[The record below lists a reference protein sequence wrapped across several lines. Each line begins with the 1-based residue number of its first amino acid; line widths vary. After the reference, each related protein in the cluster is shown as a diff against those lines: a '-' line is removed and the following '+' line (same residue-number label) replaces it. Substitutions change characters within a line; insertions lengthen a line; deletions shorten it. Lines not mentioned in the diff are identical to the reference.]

1 MKNVGIM
8 KKVLTFFVS
17 SIIISACIIGI
28 LTYFTSKTLLKN
40 NTQLASTQTLQES
53 QTGLET
59 YLKSLSQ
66 QVDLLTRKNE
76 LKRLENPDLIEEN
89 LKATEDSL
97 TAALKVTPGA
107 TCSYYVTVNGRKV
120 AVTPYEENGKR
131 KFKKILA
138 EHEDHTK
145 EAWYMDALKNIERN
159 GIFSNFTQPYF
170 SAANGTYVITVSQCV
185 KSNEQVVGVV
195 AIDIA
200 FTELT
205 EFINNIKLLNTGC
218 VYLTNAQGNVLVA
231 PPAAKLDLTT
241 FNTLPLWSNL
251 SAKDAISFEATIE
264 DNKYYVTSL
273 VDPLTQWKLIGLINE
288 EELTSSLNI
297 LFKRTLVVS
306 LFAVLVSCLM
316 VIPMV
321 RSIKKRF
328 NRLSDMIKAVS
339 KGDFTIPPV
348 IDGADEFHKLSVL
361 INEMIKNT
369 AKLIQNVDVTATTL
383 VATSQDI
390 ATIMDQTQDTSTN
403 VKVAIEEISTGTQH
417 QAESLQDINLQVDT
431 LAKQLEETKNY
442 TSDVKQ
448 MSTETQSLSNNGLSM
463 LKKLSE
469 KSKLSQGSSMTA
481 YNVFKEMNESINKIN
496 FISDA
501 IIGITN
507 QTSLLALN
515 ASIEAARA
523 GESGKGFAVV
533 AEEIRKLSEASKE
546 STDEIK
552 AIVDEIHHNALQ
564 AHTSLEESNTLQE
577 QQSLAIIETENV
589 FHNILDSVDK
599 LIKNIYEI
607 DQLNLNMVSNKN
619 TVIEN
624 MDEMAAIS
632 EETASSSQEVTASAE
647 EVTASMAQLA
657 VHTTKLTNLADTL
670 KGDLQFFNLE

>member
-231 PPAAKLDLTT
+231 PPTTKLDLTT

-251 SAKDAISFEATIE
+251 SAKDVISFEATIE